1 MATRHPEQGFSALAR
16 KLFDAKEAWHRDRAR
31 LVFSEKLRV
40 LARRRNNA
48 SSLPKLVHDHPHAG
62 A

>member
-1 MATRHPEQGFSALAR
+1 MATRHSDQGFSALAR

-31 LVFSEKLRV
+31 LSFSEKLRV
-40 LARRRNNA
+40 LDRLRKDAR
-48 SSLPKLVHDHPHAG
+48 SLPKLVHDHPHAG